1 MKYEFDGQEIAR
13 QEKRFEDAITVLVV
27 VSLLLG
33 ASIVALF
40 FTLDFFA

>member
-1 MKYEFDGQEIAR
+1 MKYEFDGKELER
-13 QEKRFEDAITVLVV
+13 QDKKFEDAIAVLIVI
-27 VSLLLG
+27 SLLLG